1 MIATTLHPYSSPLLP
16 KELSQKDASYGY
28 PLADTMNRHYC
39 ISPEEDAANARLIA
53 AAPAMLEALIDAA
66 RDAGLEASC
75 ASKRDDDF
83 SVKAWA
89 ELQNKLD
96 VVIRLAKGE
105 TK

>member
-1 MIATTLHPYSSPLLP
+1 MWVAGRWKCSVRVGDSRRGNSIAEVYLGGKGALLTDR
-16 KELSQKDASYGY
+16 ESV
-28 PLADTMNRHYC
+28 
-39 ISPEEDAANARLIA
+39 EANARLIA
-53 AAPAMLEALIDAA
+53 AAPAMLEALEDAA